1 MATQPN
7 PTQPR
12 RQVENLVSGAA
23 VMRERDRLDF
33 GGLGLR
39 RRGRSPTSGTQHQWL
54 TAQGL
59 RSLGNVLSSLC
70 IDE

>member
-1 MATQPN
+1 
-7 PTQPR
+7 
-12 RQVENLVSGAA
+12 
-23 VMRERDRLDF
+23 MRERDRLDF
-33 GGLGLR
+33 GGLGLH
-39 RRGRSPTSGTQHQWL
+39 RRGRSPISGTQHQWL